1 MCMNEGTGQRWVTI
15 ACAMAF
21 LAGTV
26 GTLREAAAQED
37 VKRDRVVELE
47 KRVQDLRAA
56 EKELRDAKKELEKE
70 VELRGDFN
78 RRLED
83 SLVKGRGQQGGNVT
97 ISMTDNQNGT
107 EYTLQVQNGTTT
119 AKKDGRALNKDEY
132 RTVDGRV
139 EFLDKDGN
147 VEHTMQ
153 LPHAGG
159 QWGGGNVFR
168 FAPRA
173 QRSMPGLLLDGDNVA
188 RAEAPPPVMLG
199 ITMSDDDSGAMID
212 SVRDD
217 LPADKA
223 GMKAGDVIVEIDGK
237 SVEGQSDVRSILKK
251 HKDGDTVDVIV
262 LRDGEKKTLRVELAA
277 WDAEKLG
284 QGGAQAWTVPGVPAA
299 PDAPDVV
306 DPFNGDMS
314 TWWRNFA
321 GGLGGDSKE
330 ALTSARE
337 ALEAALEQ
345 VDGAKD
351 NLEELRKAA
360 KDGLEAAIASLKEA
374 EEKAGTRH
382 GVRLIAPNQEG
393 GAQTL
398 VLPEV
403 REFNRARERN
413 DDLRKQFEEMREQM
427 KELQKQM
434 EEANKKKDD
443 R

>member
-26 GTLREAAAQED
+26 GTLKEAAAQED
-37 VKRDRVVELE
+37 AKRDRVVELE

-56 EKELRDAKKELEKE
+56 ERELRDAKKELEKE

-78 RRLED
+78 RRLDDAEG
-83 SLVKGRGQQGGNVT
+83 KAWGQHGGNVT
-97 ISMTDNQNGT
+97 VSMTDNQNGT
-107 EYTLQVQNGTTT
+107 EYSVQVQNGATTV
-119 AKKDGRALNKDEY
+119 KKDGRALSKDEY

-153 LPHAGG
+153 LPQAGG
-159 QWGGGNVFR
+159 QWGGGNMFR

-173 QRSMPGLLLDGDNVA
+173 QGNLRGLTLQGDNIA

-199 ITMSDDDSGAMID
+199 ITMSDHKDGAMID
-212 SVRDD
+212 SVREG
-217 LPADKA
+217 LPAEK
-223 GMKAGDVIVEIDGK
+223 GGLRAGDIIVHIDK
-237 SVEGQSDVRSILKK
+237 KPIEGQADVRSVLRKY
-251 HKDGDTVDVIV
+251 KDGDVVSLDII
-262 LRDGEKKTLRVELAA
+262 RDGDAKVVEVTLEA

-284 QGGAQAWTVPGVPAA
+284 QGGMVVPGVPAM
-299 PDAPDVV
+299 PGVPDVP

-314 TWWRNFA
+314 GWWKNFA
-321 GGLGGDSKE
+321 QGLGGDSKE

-345 VDGAKD
+345 VDAAKD

-374 EEKAGTRH
+374 EENAEARH

-398 VLPEV
+398 VLPRVYE
-403 REFNRARERN
+403 RTRER
-413 DDLRKQFEEMREQM
+413 DDEVSKQLEEMREQL
-427 KELQKQM
+427 KELRKQM
-434 EEANKKKDD
+434 EEANKKKDGE
-443 R
+443 